1 MNFATLEDFDDVWSI
16 FKENKEW
23 FPHVWNTKIR
33 KRIVDNELIFE
44 KGVVITFSVY
54 KRNTKIG
61 TCAAKKGD
69 VVLHQI
75 VSSKRDGSAKRVI
88 LDFFDYVNTDLY
100 LTVRKSNARACS
112 FYERVGMTHVGIIS
126 WANGT
131 IPGLVWRKEKGN

>member
-33 KRIVDNELIFE
+33 KRIVNNELIFE
-44 KGVVITFSVY
+44 NGVVITFSVY
-54 KRNTKIG
+54 RRNTKIG

-100 LTVRKSNARACS
+100 LTVRKSNARACL
-112 FYERVGMTHVGIIS
+112 FYERVGMAQVGIIS

-131 IPGLVWRKEKGN
+131 IPGLVWKKCWK

>member
-44 KGVVITFSVY
+44 NGVVITFSVY
-54 KRNTKIG
+54 RRNTKIG

-100 LTVRKSNARACS
+100 LTVRKSNARACL
-112 FYERVGMTHVGIIS
+112 FYERVGMAQVGIIS

-131 IPGLVWRKEKGN
+131 IPGLVWKKCWK